1 MAKSMRFSWS
11 SPLLG
16 ALGILFLLFSGCN
29 TPPLLKKIA
38 HPHHQADQGPIG
50 SIPALASIHNLTPKK
65 EPLSRWGNP
74 PSYTIRGKKYHVL
87 SSSKNY
93 TATGLASWYGQK
105 FHGRLTANGEHYNM
119 HALTAAHRS
128 LPLPTY
134 VRVENLENG
143 KKIIVRINDRGPF
156 PRGKNAHKRIID
168 LSYSAARKLDMHH
181 KGTAQVR
188 ITALNPVQTR
198 RKTT

>member
-1 MAKSMRFSWS
+1 MTISWS

-16 ALGILFLLFSGCN
+16 ILGILLLLFSGCH
-29 TPPLLKKIA
+29 TIPLQKTFI

-50 SIPALASIHNLTPKK
+50 PIPALANIQHLTPKK
-65 EPLSRWGNP
+65 EPLSRWGNA

-93 TATGLASWYGQK
+93 SATGLASWYGQK
-105 FHGRLTANGEHYNM
+105 FHGRLTSTGERYDM

-143 KKIIVRINDRGPF
+143 KKIVVRINDRGPF
-156 PRGKNAHKRIID
+156 ARGKHAHKRIID
-168 LSYSAARKLDMHH
+168 LSYSAARKLGMHH
-181 KGTAQVR
+181 KGTAKVR
-188 ITALNPVQTR
+188 IIALHPVQTR